1 MNRRSNI
8 EYLPSL
14 LAANPLCFE
23 KAIEKIL
30 ETDIR
35 QVHLDIMDGDFV
47 PNISFGPAV
56 VAAIKLQ
63 YPTLFREVHL
73 MLSHPEKFISTF
85 IQNGAQRIYIH
96 IEIETEAW
104 DTSVALLQKNSIE
117 WGIAI
122 NPETSVEKLSSKKC
136 FLDKCARVLMMGVH
150 PGFSG
155 QSFIS
160 STYERIEQVK
170 ALFPHVRLCVD
181 GGVNDENT
189 QRMHQ
194 QGVSSF
200 VVGSSF
206 FKNA

>member
-1 MNRRSNI
+1 MNRRNNI

-30 ETDIR
+30 KEGIP
-35 QVHLDIMDGDFV
+35 QIHLDIMDGNFV

-73 MLSHPEKFISTF
+73 MLSHPEKFIPTF
-85 IQNGAQRIYIH
+85 IKNGAQRIYIH
-96 IEIETEAW
+96 IEIEAEAW
-104 DTSVALLQKNSIE
+104 DASVALLKKNSIE

-136 FLDKCARVLMMGVH
+136 FLDKCTRLLIMGVH

-155 QSFIS
+155 QSFIP
-160 STYERIEQVK
+160 STYDRIDQIK
-170 ALFPHVRLCVD
+170 ALFPHIKLCVD

-189 QRMHQ
+189 QRMNQ